1 MWGLGS
7 GCRGGR
13 MVFGLRGL
21 RFRFRVL
28 GFRIFSFSKG
38 LGFRV

>member
-13 MVFGLRGL
+13 VVFGLRGL
-21 RFRFRVL
+21 RFRVL
-28 GFRIFSFSKG
+28 GFRIFSSFR
-38 LGFRV
+38 FRV